1 MLDHLPH
8 QRAQAKLFKFLLRR
22 WGELFGAKFD
32 VLLYDLTSTYFETD
46 EDRGP
51 DDLRQYGYSRD
62 KGGDCRQVVIALI
75 VTPEGFPLS
84 YEVMAGNTADSTT
97 LSGFLA
103 RIERRYGKAD
113 RAVVALDGLNLSV
126 PAGSLFGLLGPN
138 GAGKT
143 TSLRIL
149 ATLLAPCSGSV
160 SVAGVDALKDPRGV
174 RERLGYVAQE
184 VALDKILSGRELL
197 QLQGDLY
204 HLSRADRDQRIAELI
219 GLLAM
224 EEWIDRRSGTYSGG
238 MRRRL
243 DLASG
248 LLHRPQ
254 VLVLD
259 EPTVGLDIESRAAI
273 WQVLRQLRE
282 QGTTVLLSSHYLE
295 EVDALADQLAIIEG
309 GRVIAAGK
317 PSELKAALG
326 GDRVT
331 LRVRE
336 FSDEPE
342 ALQVQELLQ
351 RCPGVRQV
359 VVNRAQGY
367 SLNLVV
373 EHDGVVEQLRRQLA
387 EAQLPVFALAQ
398 SRPSLDDVYLQ
409 ATGRTLMDAELAV
422 AGSRDPKAERKQSM
436 R

>member
-1 MLDHLPH
+1 VPE
-8 QRAQAKLFKFLLRR
+8 AVI
-22 WGELFGAKFD
+22 ELHD
-32 VLLYDLTSTYFETD
+32 VC
-46 EDRGP
+46 
-51 DDLRQYGYSRD
+51 
-62 KGGDCRQVVIALI
+62 K
-75 VTPEGFPLS
+75 
-84 YEVMAGNTADSTT
+84 
-97 LSGFLA
+97 
-103 RIERRYGKAD
+103 RYGKGD
-113 RAVVALDGLNLSV
+113 QAVDALQGLSLAV
-126 PAGSLFGLLGPN
+126 PQGSLYGLLGPN

-143 TSLRIL
+143 TTLRIL
-149 ATLLAPCSGSV
+149 ATLLAPSSGRV
-160 SVAGVDALKDPRGV
+160 RVAGLDALADPRGV

-204 HLSRADRDQRIAELI
+204 HLPKLERDRRIAELI
-219 GLLAM
+219 ELLAM
-224 EEWIDRRSGTYSGG
+224 GGWIDRRCGTYSGG

-273 WQVLRQLRE
+273 WQVLQQLRD

-295 EVDALADQLAIIEG
+295 EVDALADHLAIIEG
-309 GRVIAAGK
+309 GRVIAEGQ
-317 PSELKAALG
+317 PSVLKAALG

-342 ALQVQELLQ
+342 ALRVQQLLQ
-351 RCPGVRQV
+351 TCPGVRQV

-422 AGSRDPKAERKQSM
+422 AGSRDAKAERKQAM

>member
-1 MLDHLPH
+1 VTKAATRPVLELENVCK
-8 QRAQAKLFKFLLRR
+8 RFGK
-22 WGELFGAKFD
+22 GEKAVEALQG
-32 VLLYDLTSTYFETD
+32 LT
-46 EDRGP
+46 
-51 DDLRQYGYSRD
+51 L
-62 KGGDCRQVVIALI
+62 QV
-75 VTPEGFPLS
+75 PQ
-84 YEVMAGNTADSTT
+84 
-97 LSGFLA
+97 
-103 RIERRYGKAD
+103 
-113 RAVVALDGLNLSV
+113 
-126 PAGSLFGLLGPN
+126 GSLFGLLGPN

-143 TSLRIL
+143 TTLRIL
-149 ATLLAPCSGSV
+149 ATLLAPCSGTV
-160 SVAGVDALKDPRGV
+160 RVAGLDALREPRQV

-204 HLSRADRDQRIAELI
+204 HLNRDQRDGRIAELI
-219 GLLAM
+219 ELLAM
-224 EEWIDRRSGTYSGG
+224 GDWIDRRSGTYSGG

-243 DLASG
+243 DLACG
-248 LLHRPQ
+248 LLHRPE

-273 WQVLRQLRE
+273 WAVLRQLRD

-309 GRVIAAGK
+309 GRVIAAGQ

-342 ALQVQELLQ
+342 ALRVQALLQ
-351 RCPGVRQV
+351 TCPGVRQV

-373 EHDGVVEQLRRQLA
+373 EHDGVVEQLRRQLS

>member
-1 MLDHLPH
+1 MTS
-8 QRAQAKLFKFLLRR
+8 AVI
-22 WGELFGAKFD
+22 ELQD
-32 VLLYDLTSTYFETD
+32 V
-46 EDRGP
+46 R
-51 DDLRQYGYSRD
+51 
-62 KGGDCRQVVIALI
+62 K
-75 VTPEGFPLS
+75 
-84 YEVMAGNTADSTT
+84 
-97 LSGFLA
+97 
-103 RIERRYGKAD
+103 RYGKGEK
-113 RAVVALDGLNLSV
+113 AVVALDGLDLSV

-149 ATLLAPCSGSV
+149 ATLLAPCSGQV
-160 SVAGVDALKDPRGV
+160 RVAGLDALSDPRGV

-204 HLSRADRDQRIAELI
+204 HLPRGDRDRRIAELI

-224 EEWIDRRSGTYSGG
+224 DDWIDRRSGTYSGG

-309 GRVIAAGK
+309 GRVIASGA
-317 PSELKAALG
+317 PSQLKAALG

-342 ALQVQELLQ
+342 ALRVQQLLQ
-351 RCPGVRQV
+351 ATPGVRQV

-387 EAQLPVFALAQ
+387 AAELPVFALAQ

-422 AGSRDPKAERKQSM
+422 AGSRDAKAERKQSM